1 MTELLAVRVT
11 LTIPTQRTQGAE
23 ILFSPLSYR
32 NEN

>member
-11 LTIPTQRTQGAE
+11 LTIQTQRTHGAE